1 VKRQMPMLFLGGV
14 IVCSIMV
21 FGAVPAKAVQTVL
34 SGVPPY
40 YLHNG
45 CSPTSGGM
53 LVGYYDQLYGYGDL
67 IAETTDPYDMIATP
81 LDGFT
86 NSIADFMNTDA
97 SGGTFDFMI
106 AKGMVYYIEWDDPT
120 TPINESYSATAW
132 NEYTYDPELM
142 EGGYVAGEFTW
153 SDYVAEIDA
162 GRPMLLSWG
171 THTKRGHTTIGIG
184 YDDND
189 TPTSLLDDKAALYT
203 TWSDVTTWWYFDP
216 DMSESNQ
223 SGWNLDLG
231 TFVRI
236 EPRAVAPAPGSI
248 LLASIGAGL
257 VGWFRRIRRKTLR

>member
-1 VKRQMPMLFLGGV
+1 MKRQMPMLFMGGV

-21 FGAVPAKAVQTVL
+21 FGAAPAKAVQTVL

-40 YLHNG
+40 YLHHG

-53 LVGYYDQLYGYGDL
+53 LVGYYDQLSGYGDL

-81 LDGFT
+81 LDGFK
-86 NSIADFMNTDA
+86 NSIADFMKTDA
-97 SGGTFDFMI
+97 AGGTVDPMI
-106 AKGMVYYIEWDDPT
+106 ATGIEDYIEWDDHT

-132 NEYTYDPELM
+132 NVYTDDPEI
-142 EGGYVAGEFTW
+142 GIPGDFTFD
-153 SDYVAEIDA
+153 DYATEIDT

-171 THTKRGHTTIGIG
+171 TPTGRGHTTIGIG

-189 TPTSLLDDKAALYT
+189 TQSLLDDRVATYT
-203 TWSDVTTWWYFDP
+203 TWSGSAEPDWWYFAP

-236 EPRAVAPAPGSI
+236 EPRAVIPAPGSI

>member
-1 VKRQMPMLFLGGV
+1 MPMLFRGGV

-21 FGAVPAKAVQTVL
+21 FVAAPAKAVQTVL

-40 YLHNG
+40 YLHHG

-53 LVGYYDQLYGYGDL
+53 LVGYYDQLGGYGDL

-106 AKGMVYYIEWDDPT
+106 ANGMVDYIKWDDPT

>member
-1 VKRQMPMLFLGGV
+1 MLFRGGV
-14 IVCSIMV
+14 LVCSIMV
-21 FGAVPAKAVQTVL
+21 FGAAPAKAVQTVL

-40 YLHNG
+40 YLHHG

-53 LVGYYDQLYGYGDL
+53 LVGYYDQLSGYGDL
-67 IAETTDPYDMIATP
+67 IAEATDPYDIIATP

-97 SGGTFDFMI
+97 AGGTLDFMI
-106 AKGMVYYIEWDDPT
+106 ATGIKDYIEWDDPT
-120 TPINESYSATAW
+120 TPINESYSATVW
-132 NEYTYDPELM
+132 NEYTYEPELI
-142 EGGYVAGEFTW
+142 EGGYDAGEFTW

-171 THTKRGHTTIGIG
+171 TPTGRGHTTIGIG

-189 TPTSLLDDKAALYT
+189 TPSLFDDRVATYT
-203 TWSDVTTWWYFDP
+203 TWSGSAEPDWWYFDP
-216 DMSESNQ
+216 FMSESNQ

-236 EPRAVAPAPGSI
+236 ESRAVAPAPGSI

-257 VGWFRRIRRKTLR
+257 VGWFRRIRLKTLR

>member
-1 VKRQMPMLFLGGV
+1 MLFLGGV